1 MLAAPPAAKP
11 EDMKQTRLLIEAVC
25 AFCGVTP
32 LPVLAESGI
41 LLPQP
46 ARANRKSSGGPG
58 TDLGEGQ
65 LLQDE
70 HETRVAVPGRFSAAG
85 PNRRRPCRTR
95 RRGRAAPGLPLQRPQ
110 PVRRTPSAP
119 RRWWRSV
126 SGEIP

>member
-1 MLAAPPAAKP
+1 MGRSCQIAWMLAAVGEQMRCPPHRQPPAAKP

-58 TDLGEGQ
+58 TDLGECQ

-85 PNRRRPCRTR
+85 PNRRRP
-95 RRGRAAPGLPLQRPQ
+95 
-110 PVRRTPSAP
+110 
-119 RRWWRSV
+119 
-126 SGEIP
+126 